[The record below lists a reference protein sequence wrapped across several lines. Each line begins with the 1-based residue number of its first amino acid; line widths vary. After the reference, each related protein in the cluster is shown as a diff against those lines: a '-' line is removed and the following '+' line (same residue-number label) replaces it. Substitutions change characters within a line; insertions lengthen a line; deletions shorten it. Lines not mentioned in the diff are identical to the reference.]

1 MIIVIVKSKKTKL
14 KRTTFFHIT
23 PPSLTNLFIT
33 ASHAGTHT
41 CYDFNTHFRYWHVE
55 EVACATFCSMYCMI
69 CYNVMFVV
77 SPVWSSEWQWECVI
91 MSLGQLLENHSSSA
105 TPVLASL
112 LWWPHYH
119 H

>member
-1 MIIVIVKSKKTKL
+1 MKSKKTKL
-14 KRTTFFHIT
+14 KRTTFLHIT

-33 ASHAGTHT
+33 ASHT
-41 CYDFNTHFRYWHVE
+41 CYDFNSHIKYWDVE
-55 EVACATFCSMYCMI
+55 GVACNCLCHVLYDLL
-69 CYNVMFVV
+69 YNVVFVV
-77 SPVWSSEWQWECVI
+77 SPVSSNEWQWECVI
-91 MSLGQLLENHSSSA
+91 MSLGQLLENHSSSG